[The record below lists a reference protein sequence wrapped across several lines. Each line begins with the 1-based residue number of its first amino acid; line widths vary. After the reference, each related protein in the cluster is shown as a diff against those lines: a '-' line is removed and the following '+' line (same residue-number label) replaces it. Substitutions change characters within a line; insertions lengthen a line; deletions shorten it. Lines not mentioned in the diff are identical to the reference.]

1 MDGDGDGEA
10 AASAVADERSAG
22 GPTAGGSRSDESS
35 QVAEADDA
43 LLSRLALIGERPL
56 ADRAA
61 AFRQLHD
68 ELRSELDAT
77 DTPSTEPTR
86 PA

>member
-10 AASAVADERSAG
+10 ATVDAHTLG
-22 GPTAGGSRSDESS
+22 GPGAGGSRSDESS
-35 QVAEADDA
+35 AVAEADDA
-43 LLSRLALIGERPL
+43 LLSRLALIEERPL

-61 AFRQLHD
+61 VFRQLHD
-68 ELRSELDAT
+68 ELRAELDAT
-77 DTPSTEPTR
+77 DAPGADATR